1 MADSLTNTPDLMPVT
16 MKLSI
21 ILPTYN
27 ERENFL
33 VVVARLR
40 EILREEAFEII
51 IAVLFLIRRELIH
64 RIAPALY
71 RQGFKILLDIL
82 LRGPEL
88 TVKELRLELN

>member
-51 IAVLFLIRRELIH
+51 IAVFS
-64 RIAPALY
+64 
-71 RQGFKILLDIL
+71 
-82 LRGPEL
+82 
-88 TVKELRLELN
+88 